1 MQCKK
6 AARYSLPLS
15 AGLVAHRHDATL
27 TDMATESRAGRP
39 RASSRET
46 LAEAACE
53 LFLEQGYEATSVV
66 DIAQRAGVSR
76 SSFFNYFSSK
86 SDVLW
91 SGLDA
96 RIAAA
101 SVALAALGRSADG
114 PSVRAAVL
122 PIVHGF
128 APDPL
133 ALALRNAAAMGLE
146 QELLR
151 DTGLRHARIASAVA
165 AAARSAGIDEIRADI
180 LGSALATA
188 VLSSL
193 RVWAEQGAG
202 QASLEAQFDEALR
215 SIHDLPWG

>member
-1 MQCKK
+1 MQN
-6 AARYSLPLS
+6 A
-15 AGLVAHRHDATL
+15 
-27 TDMATESRAGRP
+27 SRAGRP

-53 LFLEQGYEATSVV
+53 LFLEQGYDETSVA
-66 DIAQRAGVSR
+66 DITRRAGVSR

-96 RIAAA
+96 RIEAA
-101 SVALAALGRSADG
+101 SVALASLGRNADG
-114 PSVRAAVL
+114 PAVRTALEPV
-122 PIVHGF
+122 VRGF

-133 ALALRNAAAMGLE
+133 VLALRNAAAMGVE
-146 QELLR
+146 EELLR
-151 DTGLRHARIASAVA
+151 DTGIRHARIASAVA
-165 AAARSAGIDEIRADI
+165 AAARSAGVDDIRADI
-180 LGSALATA
+180 LGAALAAA
-188 VLSSL
+188 VLSAL

-202 QASLEAQFDEALR
+202 EASLEAAFDQALR

>member
-1 MQCKK
+1 MKNDT
-6 AARYSLPLS
+6 RP
-15 AGLVAHRHDATL
+15 
-27 TDMATESRAGRP
+27 GRP

-53 LFLEQGYEATSVV
+53 LFLEQGYDATSVA
-66 DIAQRAGVSR
+66 DITQRAGVSR

-96 RIAAA
+96 RIDEALDRLASLGSAAD
-101 SVALAALGRSADG
+101 VSA
-114 PSVRAAVL
+114 VRDILRDV
-122 PIVHGF
+122 VRDF

-133 ALALRNAAAMGLE
+133 ALALGNAAAMGLE
-146 QELLR
+146 EELVR
-151 DTGLRHARIASAVA
+151 DTGLRTARLARGISQ
-165 AAARSAGIDEIRADI
+165 AARRSGVSAIPADI
-180 LGSALATA
+180 LGAAHATA

-202 QASLEAQFDEALR
+202 HGSAESLAEQALIGIR
-215 SIHDLPWG
+215 DLPWIQ

>member
-1 MQCKK
+1 M
-6 AARYSLPLS
+6 
-15 AGLVAHRHDATL
+15 AGET
-27 TDMATESRAGRP
+27 RAGRP
-39 RASSRET
+39 KASSRET

-53 LFLEQGYEATSVV
+53 LFLEQGYDATSVA
-66 DIAQRAGVSR
+66 DITRRAGVSR

-96 RIAAA
+96 RIGAAIE
-101 SVALAALGRSADG
+101 VLRMLGTDADG
-114 PSVRAAVL
+114 DDVRSIL
-122 PIVHGF
+122 LLIVRDF

-146 QELLR
+146 AELVR
-151 DTGLRHARIASAVA
+151 DTGLRHARLASEIATA
-165 AAARSAGIDEIRADI
+165 AAASGIDVIRSDI
-180 LGSALATA
+180 LGAAHAAA

-202 QASLEAQFDEALR
+202 QASVEHVLLDALGT
-215 SIHDLPWG
+215 IHDLPWAI

>member
-1 MQCKK
+1 
-6 AARYSLPLS
+6 
-15 AGLVAHRHDATL
+15 
-27 TDMATESRAGRP
+27 MATESRAGRP

-101 SVALAALGRSADG
+101 SVALAALGRSAD
-114 PSVRAAVL
+114 
-122 PIVHGF
+122 
-128 APDPL
+128 
-133 ALALRNAAAMGLE
+133 
-146 QELLR
+146 
-151 DTGLRHARIASAVA
+151 
-165 AAARSAGIDEIRADI
+165 
-180 LGSALATA
+180 
-188 VLSSL
+188 
-193 RVWAEQGAG
+193 
-202 QASLEAQFDEALR
+202 
-215 SIHDLPWG
+215 

>member
-1 MQCKK
+1 MTT
-6 AARYSLPLS
+6 A
-15 AGLVAHRHDATL
+15 
-27 TDMATESRAGRP
+27 SRAGRP

-53 LFLEQGYEATSVV
+53 LFLEQGYEATSIV
-66 DIAQRAGVSR
+66 DITRRAGVSR

-91 SGLDA
+91 SEFDA
-96 RIAAA
+96 RIDAAL
-101 SVALAALGRSADG
+101 VALARVGRGADG
-114 PSVRAAVL
+114 QTVRDAL
-122 PIVHGF
+122 RPILEGL

-133 ALALRNAAAMGLE
+133 ALAMRNASAMGVE
-146 QELLR
+146 AELIR
-151 DTGLRHARIASAVA
+151 DTGLRHARLASAVA
-165 AAARSAGIDEIRADI
+165 ATARSAGIEVIRADI

-202 QASLEAQFDEALR
+202 QATLDEKLDEAMR
-215 SIHDLPWG
+215 SVHDLPWG

>member
-1 MQCKK
+1 MQN
-6 AARYSLPLS
+6 A
-15 AGLVAHRHDATL
+15 
-27 TDMATESRAGRP
+27 SRAGRP

-53 LFLEQGYEATSVV
+53 LFLEQGYDETSVA
-66 DIAQRAGVSR
+66 DITRRAGVSR

-96 RIAAA
+96 RIEAA
-101 SVALAALGRSADG
+101 SVALASLGRNADG
-114 PSVRAAVL
+114 PAVRTALEPV
-122 PIVHGF
+122 VRGF

-133 ALALRNAAAMGLE
+133 VLALRNAAAMGVE
-146 QELLR
+146 EELLR
-151 DTGLRHARIASAVA
+151 DTGIRHARIASAVA
-165 AAARSAGIDEIRADI
+165 AAARSAGVDDIRADI
-180 LGSALATA
+180 LGAALAAA
-188 VLSSL
+188 VLSAL

-202 QASLEAQFDEALR
+202 QASLEAAFDQALR

>member
-1 MQCKK
+1 MRG
-6 AARYSLPLS
+6 ASRP
-15 AGLVAHRHDATL
+15 ATL
-27 TDMATESRAGRP
+27 IAMNTVSRAGRP

-53 LFLEQGYEATSVV
+53 LFLEQGYTETSIV
-66 DIAQRAGVSR
+66 DITRRAGVSR

-96 RIAAA
+96 RIDTAL
-101 SVALAALGRSADG
+101 VALAALGTEADG
-114 PSVRAAVL
+114 PSVRAALEPVL
-122 PIVHGF
+122 HDL

-133 ALALRNAAAMGLE
+133 ALALRNASAMGVE
-146 QELLR
+146 AELLR
-151 DTGLRHARIASAVA
+151 DTGIRHARISSAVA
-165 AAARSAGIDEIRADI
+165 AAARSAGIDEVRADI

-193 RVWAEQGAG
+193 RVWAERGAG
-202 QASLEAQFDEALR
+202 DSSLDAQFDAALR
-215 SIHDLPWG
+215 SIHDLPWGS